1 MGYIVDLTVILD
13 DIFKTSAG
21 YVSADDAQWAM
32 DKHLRSQTG
41 RKDKIHRDIRHFVK
55 ELFGTRNTVSQRD
68 IVLEKIMELIRH
80 YCGLPSSR
88 YG

>member
-1 MGYIVDLTVILD
+1 MGYIVDLIVILD

-21 YVSADDAQWAM
+21 YVSADDAHRAM
-32 DKHLRSQTG
+32 DKHLRSHTG
-41 RKDKIHRDIRHFVK
+41 KIHRDIRRSVTK
-55 ELFGTRNTVSQRD
+55 LFATRNTVSQRD
-68 IVLEKIMELIRH
+68 IVLEEITKLIRH